1 MKGNDNNQTMEIR
14 KMLKSRNQEKV
25 YEELESKLNKM
36 TNLQLNQKD
45 KFTNKTFYTNSND
58 NDNLLTDFMNNKNL
72 SNNKMHKKNL
82 SSNYS
87 KIMKTSTPNIPSG
100 IVLKD
105 FTKNKS
111 NNIQNDFLK
120 KNQLNLKTNKS
131 VNNFVRI
138 MEARSNNVSP
148 FNSSFSKNR
157 VTVKATKINNFVGKN
172 EILETEKDSNHNK

>member
-1 MKGNDNNQTMEIR
+1 MKGNDNNQTMEIK

-82 SSNYS
+82 STNYS

-100 IVLKD
+100 IVQKEN

-138 MEARSNNVSP
+138 IVP
-148 FNSSFSKNR
+148 
-157 VTVKATKINNFVGKN
+157 
-172 EILETEKDSNHNK
+172 